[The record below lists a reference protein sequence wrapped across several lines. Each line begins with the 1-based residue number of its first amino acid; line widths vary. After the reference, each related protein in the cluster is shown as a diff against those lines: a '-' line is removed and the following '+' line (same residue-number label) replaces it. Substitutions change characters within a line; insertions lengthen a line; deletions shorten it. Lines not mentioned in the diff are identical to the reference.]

1 MTSLQIQALCE
12 KYTNLT
18 NTEINKIIE
27 TSQAIIAL
35 NKYDG
40 YDLFIDVLSRF
51 SDEAMVVYHRY
62 PREGK
67 SVYKRS
73 VVGEK
78 ALRENEPGVLRTLET
93 GISSHEFIAKTQ
105 ENQLIRQTVYPIKN
119 KRKVIAVLIIE
130 KDISEAI
137 KENFDIV
144 KNQYDMKDVSS
155 TLTAM
160 VMERFNESISN
171 QLNDAILVFDKYG
184 YVRLKN
190 NIADTYYRNL
200 GYLEDIQGLHYDH
213 LSLDQTTFGDI
224 MMEGASSSC
233 KREVHIGAY
242 YFSIKK
248 SFIYEENFRL
258 VVILHDLTEMK
269 DKEAEI
275 ISKSVANREIHHRVK
290 NNLQTVA
297 SLLRTQGRRCKSD
310 EAKKS
315 LNESVNRI
323 LAIAATHELL
333 SKQLGN
339 CVDMTEVIQ
348 SIIHNIE
355 RCFIDCKNV
364 NVETDVHQ
372 AIYMD
377 SDRTVAI
384 ALIINELMQNSYE
397 HAFHDNRNGTICVNV
412 IEEQGYIT
420 IEVNDDGIG
429 FDIATCANKSLGL
442 TIVQSYVKD
451 KLKGNIQMNSSV
463 NGTEVT
469 ITFKK

>member
-1 MTSLQIQALCE
+1 MTSLHIQDLCK

-18 NTEINKIIE
+18 NAEINKIIE
-27 TSQAIIAL
+27 VSQTTSTL
-35 NKYDG
+35 KKYDG

-51 SDEAMVVYHRY
+51 SDEAMVVYHRH
-62 PREGK
+62 PRDGK
-67 SVYKRS
+67 SFYKKS

-78 ALRENEPGVLRTLET
+78 ALRANEPGVLRTLQT
-93 GISSHEFIAKTQ
+93 GISSHELVAKTQ
-105 ENQLIRQTVYPIKN
+105 ENQLVRQTVYPIKH
-119 KRKVIAVLIIE
+119 KKKVIAVLIVE

-144 KNQYDMKDVSS
+144 KNHYDIEDVSS

-160 VMERFNESISN
+160 VRFNESISN
-171 QLNDAILVFDKYG
+171 QLDDAILVFDKYG

-190 NIADTYYRNL
+190 SIADTYYRNL
-200 GYLEDIQGLHYDH
+200 GYLEDIQGLHYDN

-224 MMEGASSSC
+224 MMEDVSSSC
-233 KREVHIGAY
+233 KKEIHIGAY
-242 YFSIKK
+242 YFSVKRN
-248 SFIYEENFRL
+248 FIYEKDFRL

-275 ISKSVANREIHHRVK
+275 ISKSVAIREIHHRVK

-297 SLLRTQGRRCKSD
+297 SLLRIQGRRCKSD

-333 SKQLGN
+333 SKQLGD
-339 CVDMTEVIQ
+339 CVDMVEVIQ
-348 SIIHNIE
+348 SIIYNIQ

-364 NVETDVHQ
+364 NVQTDVHQ
-372 AIYMD
+372 AIYID

-397 HAFHDNRNGTICVNV
+397 HAFNGNRNGTIRVNV

-420 IEVNDDGIG
+420 IEVNDDGTG
-429 FDIATCANKSLGL
+429 FDIATCANRSLGL

-451 KLKGNIQMNSSV
+451 KLKGNIQMNSSI
-463 NGTEVT
+463 NGTKIT